1 MPQLKNTGEVQ
12 TCFPLRKTWWCKKAM
27 QIDVAGQLLGMGAQS
42 RVHPGGQANEAAQ
55 EEEGWERGLG
65 REQLALPRRVH
76 GGGTAAAE
84 PGGCSPIEG

>member
-1 MPQLKNTGEVQ
+1 
-12 TCFPLRKTWWCKKAM
+12 M
-27 QIDVAGQLLGMGAQS
+27 QIDVAGQSLGMGAQS

-65 REQLALPRRVH
+65 KEQRAPPRLAGHTAAER
-76 GGGTAAAE
+76 AAAE